1 MFGLLIQFFL
11 RRNCARWVLVEGRSF
26 DCNGY
31 FLKDFSKRENLE
43 ICFKLVFFSQ
53 WNHNQDL
60 YFQNSSKNERG
71 KEEFVDLW
79 FTSRKT
85 ILFYFPNRKGWIVIS
100 RLFYGLTFGIIKQT
114 KLSTVWDFNFFFLCN
129 YDRTSFVH
137 FKNNFWKGI
146 AQSLNRKNL
155 FLQV

>member
-114 KLSTVWDFNFFFLCN
+114 KLSTVWDFKFFF
-129 YDRTSFVH
+129 FVIMIEQVL
-137 FKNNFWKGI
+137 FISKIIFGRE
-146 AQSLNRKNL
+146 LRNL
-155 FLQV
+155 